1 MFPSIVSPTA
11 AMVTDALFVVA
22 LGPAL
27 AWPAAL
33 LPARG
38 LAGPARADDDD
49 APGNVPVPLAE

>member
-1 MFPSIVSPTA
+1 
-11 AMVTDALFVVA
+11 MVTDALFVVA

-38 LAGPARADDDD
+38 LAGPASADDDD